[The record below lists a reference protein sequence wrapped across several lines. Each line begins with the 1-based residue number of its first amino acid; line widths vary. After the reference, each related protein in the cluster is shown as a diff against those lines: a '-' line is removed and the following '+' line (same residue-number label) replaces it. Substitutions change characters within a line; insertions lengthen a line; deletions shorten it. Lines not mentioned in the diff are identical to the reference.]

1 GDRVVVSS
9 LAQRG
14 DAVGDDRGGLHLD
27 AEPVVD
33 EVAHR
38 RRVHRR
44 DEEAP
49 PGDLG
54 QQAVA
59 HQALARLA
67 QRRAGDAHLLGDVDL
82 GDRVPGAQIA
92 EIDRIAQL
100 ELGLVDDRGPTDR
113 LHHREPDGVLARG
126 HMSSWAGARR
136 ACVTPSSV
144 PAAPRR
150 ISTARRG
157 RHSAVTSQH
166 GHGGS
171 RPCNESALG
180 WGSRGRALYGSSE
193 SDIRRS
199 YCPTTGSS
207 VVPRSPVGQ
216 RSLSEREPMHNR
228 RSVFRGASLALSAA
242 ALGGSLAACS
252 RTSTGGEGGEDGGSD
267 LLSQLQD
274 AGKIVVGFAG
284 EAPYSFE
291 DGGELMGATVA
302 MHREIFGSLGI
313 DEVEGKLTD
322 WNSLIPGLNSR
333 QFDA

>member
-1 GDRVVVSS
+1 EP
-9 LAQRG
+9 
-14 DAVGDDRGGLHLD
+14 DAVW
-27 AEPVVD
+27 
-33 EVAHR
+33 
-38 RRVHRR
+38 
-44 DEEAP
+44 
-49 PGDLG
+49 
-54 QQAVA
+54 
-59 HQALARLA
+59 
-67 QRRAGDAHLLGDVDL
+67 
-82 GDRVPGAQIA
+82 
-92 EIDRIAQL
+92 
-100 ELGLVDDRGPTDR
+100 
-113 LHHREPDGVLARG
+113 ARG
-126 HMSSWAGARR
+126 HVPAWAGGGR
-136 ACVTPSSV
+136 ACVTPSPV

-228 RSVFRGASLALSAA
+228 RSFFRGASLAPSAA

-333 QFDA
+333 QFDAVSAGMSILPERCAVAAFSEPEFQYTTALMVPEGNPEGLENMDSFVDSGLTVATMSGAIESTYATDLGLDSIEVGGPQDGVD